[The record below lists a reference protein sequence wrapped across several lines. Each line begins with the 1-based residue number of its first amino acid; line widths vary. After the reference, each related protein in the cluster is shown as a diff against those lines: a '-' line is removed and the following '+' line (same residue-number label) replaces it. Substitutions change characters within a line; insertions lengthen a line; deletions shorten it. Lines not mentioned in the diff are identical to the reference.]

1 MLNLSNR
8 SVAVYQGPLDPTEI
22 NKAFAE
28 ALEAFA
34 LILEVECPLS
44 SLTAGRSLL
53 ESLGFTFAGTV
64 SGDRETCV
72 RFKKKIRDAGDGLA
86 AGDMLTRTL
95 QFRLPSSHRPTLNVS
110 RANWCRGLTQ
120 MVSKKK
126 LPRLKRL
133 LP

>member
-44 SLTAGRSLL
+44 SFTAGRSLL

-86 AGDMLTRTL
+86 AGGHVDPNLAVPAPVIAL
-95 QFRLPSSHRPTLNVS
+95 SDVERLACQLVS
-110 RANWCRGLTQ
+110 RLNTDG
-120 MVSKKK
+120 VE
-126 LPRLKRL
+126 
-133 LP
+133 